1 MADQA
6 HASDTT
12 RGQEAAEPQQIPA
25 RGWKDVAV
33 RAWRE
38 VSENNIF
45 LAAGG
50 VTYAVLLA
58 LFPALAA
65 CVSLYGLVLDPNQIE
80 HQVGSMSGIL
90 PPDGQKLL
98 GDQLH
103 QLVSAP
109 NGALGFTAILALLFA
124 LWSASRGMS
133 GLISALNMAY
143 QEKEKRGFFRFNL
156 VAIGLTLGLIV
167 GGLIAIALV
176 AVLPAAVGFLDL
188 GSFAKWLI
196 LILEWPLLLAVVM
209 IGLAVLYRYAPSR
222 DSARWHWISPGAIV
236 GTALWIIGSIGFS
249 VYLANFNN
257 YNKTYGSLGGVV
269 ILLTWLYLSSF
280 IVLFGAVINAEAER
294 QTRKDTTEGEPQP
307 MGQRGAHAAD
317 TVGDAPPR

>member
-6 HASDTT
+6 YAGDTT

-38 VSENNIF
+38 VSDNNIF

-80 HQVGSMSGIL
+80 DRVNSLSGIL
-90 PPDGQKLL
+90 PPDSLKLL
-98 GDQLH
+98 SDQLH
-103 QLVSAP
+103 QLVSAS
-109 NGALGFTAILALLFA
+109 NGALGFTAILSLLFA

-156 VAIGLTLGLIV
+156 VAIGLTLGLII

-176 AVLPAAVGFLDL
+176 GVLPAAVGLLDL
-188 GSFAKWLI
+188 GSFAKWLL
-196 LILEWPLLLAVVM
+196 LILEWPLLLAVVLF
-209 IGLAVLYRYAPSR
+209 GLAVLYRYAPSR
-222 DSARWHWISPGAIV
+222 DSARWHWVSPGAV
-236 GTALWIIGSIGFS
+236 AGTILWIVGSIGFS
-249 VYLANFNN
+249 IYLANFNS
-257 YNKTYGSLGGVV
+257 YNTTYGSLGGVV

-280 IVLFGAVINAEAER
+280 IVLFGAVINAETER
-294 QTRKDTTEGEPQP
+294 QTRKDTTEGEQRP
-307 MGQRGAHAAD
+307 MGQRGAYAAD
-317 TVGDAPPR
+317 TVGDTPPR